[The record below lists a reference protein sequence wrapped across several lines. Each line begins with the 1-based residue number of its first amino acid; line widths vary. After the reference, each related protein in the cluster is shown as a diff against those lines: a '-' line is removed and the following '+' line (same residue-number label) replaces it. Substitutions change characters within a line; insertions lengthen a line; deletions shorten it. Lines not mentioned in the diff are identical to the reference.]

1 MTGYVDTGGGAMH
14 GHYVVALLVEDRLA
28 ELREEAQRDRTA
40 RGARRAADP
49 SSRPRQRRLPRLLAG
64 SRVLQTP
71 GSSAGQ
77 V

>member
-1 MTGYVDTGGGAMH
+1 MY

-28 ELREEAQRDRTA
+28 ELREDAQRDRTA
-40 RGARRAADP
+40 RGASRAGDP
-49 SSRPRQRRLPRLLAG
+49 SSRPRQRRLPRLLPG
-64 SRVLQTP
+64 RGVLQTP